1 MIVSQGALLPADRDW
16 ASDMSKHRILILGG
30 TTEARHLAT
39 ALADREDCDLLLS
52 LAGRT
57 AEPLAQP
64 APVRSGGFGGSDGLA
79 AFLKTE
85 KFDLMIDATHPFA
98 ARISQNA
105 AMAAKRTEI
114 PFFALRRRG
123 WERRPGDRWTSVA
136 SVAEAAG
143 VLGETPRRVFLAIGR
158 QEAFHFE
165 SAPQHHYLIRSVD
178 PVTPPLGVPHARY
191 LLATGP
197 FEEEAERQL
206 LINNQIEVIV
216 AKNSGGKA
224 TYGKI
229 AAARRLGIEVIMVE
243 RQEPADVRSVGTV
256 EEALALVDHLFSPE
270 MNRGV

>member
-1 MIVSQGALLPADRDW
+1 
-16 ASDMSKHRILILGG
+16 MSKHRILILGG
-30 TTEARHLAT
+30 TTEARHLAA
-39 ALADREDCDLLLS
+39 ALADRADYDLLLS

-57 AEPLAQP
+57 AKPMAQP
-64 APVRSGGFGGSDGLA
+64 VPVRSGGFGGSGRLT

-85 KFDLMIDATHPFA
+85 KIDLLIDATHPFA

-105 AMAAKRTEI
+105 AIAAKETGMS
-114 PFFALRRRG
+114 FFALRRPG
-123 WERRPGDRWTSVA
+123 WERQPGDRWTSVA

-143 VLGETPRRVFLAIGR
+143 ALGETPRRVFLAIGR

-165 SAPQHHYLIRSVD
+165 STPQHHYLIRSVD
-178 PVTPPLGVPHARY
+178 PVTPPLAVPDARY

-197 FEEEAERQL
+197 FEETAEREL
-206 LINNQIEVIV
+206 LVDNQIEVII

-243 RQEPADVRSVGTV
+243 RQQPADVRTVGTV
-256 EEALALVDHLFSPE
+256 EEALGLVDHLFSPE